1 MTTPRY
7 LTVNSYKAWAND
19 DTSADDTL
27 IEEAIN
33 ASEEWLDEQ
42 MGRSLVLI
50 ADLEAATATAKTFRP
65 DQHSSTLRIR
75 DAAEITSVVENG
87 VTLTEGTHY
96 VGYPYDNEHPTTG
109 AYRPFDRI
117 YRLDT
122 CWYTDGHRATVTV
135 TAKWGWTSIPAA
147 VVTAARVLTSDWLAN
162 RQVRLGVVGSTA
174 DGFSIGVRE
183 NPNVLKAIRTVAGI
197 NSVMVA

>member
-7 LTVNSYKAWAND
+7 LTVASYKSWAND
-19 DTSADDTL
+19 DTSASDTL

-33 ASEEWLDEQ
+33 ASEEWLDQQ

-50 ADLEAATATAKTFRP
+50 ADLEAATATAKSFRP
-65 DQHSSTLRIR
+65 DLNSSILRIR

-87 VTLTEGTHY
+87 TTLTVDTQW
-96 VGYPYDNEHPTTG
+96 VGYPYNNEHDTTG

-117 YRLDT
+117 FRLNG
-122 CWYTDGHRATVTV
+122 CWYTDGHKPTVVV
-135 TAKWGWTSIPAA
+135 TAKWGWTSIPQA

-183 NPNVLKAIRTVAGI
+183 NPNVLKAINTISGI
-197 NSVMVA
+197 NAVQVA